1 MISGVL
7 ICAGI
12 PSIGMLFILQ
22 FGTTPQPQPYEI
34 AIACLVVFFFTAIF
48 VGFIVTLLGIALN
61 CVFIYY
67 CFDKRFRAFGIHIPN
82 VPAAINDLF
91 EQNNGA
97 ALARPSDQ

>member
-12 PSIGMLFILQ
+12 PSLGMFCILQ
-22 FGTTPQPQPYEI
+22 FGTTPLPQPYEI
-34 AIACLVVFFFTAIF
+34 AIACLVVFFISAIF

-67 CFDKRFRAFGIHIPN
+67 CFDKRFRAFGIHVPN
-82 VPAAINDLF
+82 VPHQINDLF
-91 EQNNGA
+91 EQNSEGA
-97 ALARPSDQ
+97 VVRPSAQ